1 MDSWERF
8 NETTLPN
15 KKTFY
20 SKLYLKNIA
29 DGDYIH
35 AQKVFKE
42 FEIKNLGEYLDL
54 YVQSDKLLL
63 AVVFENFRKN
73 VLKYV
78 NLILLIFLS
87 APGLAKLV

>member
-1 MDSWERF
+1 MNTWIVGKDLR
-8 NETTLPN
+8 
-15 KKTFY
+15 
-20 SKLYLKNIA
+20 KLHFQWKLQWIIS
-29 DGDYIH
+29 DITDEDYIH
-35 AQKVFKE
+35 APKVFKE

-63 AVVFENFRKN
+63 AVLFENFRKN
-73 VLKYV
+73 VLKHV